1 MKPLILASALIFSA
15 VPALADYTVNGTVTD
30 HFRNVTRNIP
40 TTERVCE
47 TVNVPIYSSGGS
59 TGNTIAGAII
69 GGAIGNQFGNG
80 SGRDAMTVLGAIVGA
95 DVANRSAQNNSVI
108 GYRQEQRCDNVTTY
122 VSSQERVYSHST
134 ISWRENGRTFTLQ
147 FQR

>member
-15 VPALADYTVNGTVTD
+15 MPALADYTVNGRVTD
-30 HFRNVTRNIP
+30 HFHTVTRNVP

-47 TVNVPIYSSGGS
+47 TVSVPIHSSSGS

-95 DVANRSAQNNSVI
+95 DVANRSAQNNSVT
-108 GYRQEQRCDNVTTY
+108 GYRQEQRCNDVTTY
-122 VSSQERVYSHST
+122 TARNERVYSHST
-134 ISWRENGRTFTLQ
+134 VTWREGNRTFTLQ
-147 FQR
+147 FQK